1 MLPDSINFQRL
12 TPIIALISH
21 LDMDPD
27 SPLTTTDIRSS
38 LKFAYPSPRAW
49 PISCSVICSISLKP
63 KILPKA
69 LLEILILTLVMKPF
83 SSKLLI
89 DWPAVTA
96 LLSVCQADVVTPSK
110 LPSIFCAVELK
121 FTSMSSLTLVDASVI
136 FIGFSLMFHLS
147 TALLTA
153 CCSPAS
159 APIILYVRV
168 PFASL

>member
-49 PISCSVICSISLKP
+49 PISLKP

>member
-1 MLPDSINFQRL
+1 MLPDSINFQQL

-38 LKFAYPSPRAW
+38 LKFAYLSPREW

-69 LLEILILTLVMKPF
+69 LLEILILTLVLKPF
-83 SSKLLI
+83 SSKLSI

-96 LLSVCQADVVTPSK
+96 L
-110 LPSIFCAVELK
+110 
-121 FTSMSSLTLVDASVI
+121 
-136 FIGFSLMFHLS
+136 
-147 TALLTA
+147 
-153 CCSPAS
+153 
-159 APIILYVRV
+159 
-168 PFASL
+168 

>member
-69 LLEILILTLVMKPF
+69 LLEILILTPGYE
-83 SSKLLI
+83 
-89 DWPAVTA
+89 T
-96 LLSVCQADVVTPSK
+96 
-110 LPSIFCAVELK
+110 IFIKVINRLACRYGTLK
-121 FTSMSSLTLVDASVI
+121 RMSS
-136 FIGFSLMFHLS
+136 
-147 TALLTA
+147 
-153 CCSPAS
+153 
-159 APIILYVRV
+159 
-168 PFASL
+168 

>member
-38 LKFAYPSPRAW
+38 LKFAYLSPRAW

-96 LLSVCQADVVTPSK
+96 L
-110 LPSIFCAVELK
+110 
-121 FTSMSSLTLVDASVI
+121 
-136 FIGFSLMFHLS
+136 
-147 TALLTA
+147 
-153 CCSPAS
+153 
-159 APIILYVRV
+159 
-168 PFASL
+168 

>member
-1 MLPDSINFQRL
+1 
-12 TPIIALISH
+12 
-21 LDMDPD
+21 MDPD

-96 LLSVCQADVVTPSK
+96 L
-110 LPSIFCAVELK
+110 
-121 FTSMSSLTLVDASVI
+121 
-136 FIGFSLMFHLS
+136 
-147 TALLTA
+147 
-153 CCSPAS
+153 
-159 APIILYVRV
+159 
-168 PFASL
+168 

>member
-12 TPIIALISH
+12 TPIIALLSH

-69 LLEILILTLVMKPF
+69 LLELLILTLVMKPF

-96 LLSVCQADVVTPSK
+96 L
-110 LPSIFCAVELK
+110 
-121 FTSMSSLTLVDASVI
+121 
-136 FIGFSLMFHLS
+136 
-147 TALLTA
+147 
-153 CCSPAS
+153 
-159 APIILYVRV
+159 
-168 PFASL
+168 